1 MAPSH
6 KQPYHHGNLRQALL
20 DSALETLE
28 AEGLEKLSLR
38 GLAKSVGVSPTA
50 VYGHFA
56 DKTELLIALHTGG
69 FKVLRETLEH
79 ELEALPATAGGEDRV
94 RALGLAYMQ
103 FARERPHL
111 FDAMF
116 FWTPDFSRVTP
127 EQLQEGVGSERL
139 LRDTLIDMLKEEG
152 VQLNAAQA
160 AVASFS
166 AWALVHGISTLVRS
180 GAVEGAVHCEKW
192 PEDFSS
198 FHPHSR
204 QEQVIRQILDI
215 QLAGLKASAQL
226 LNQPD

>member
-1 MAPSH
+1 MATSH

-38 GLAKSVGVSPTA
+38 GLAKSLGVSPTA

-56 DKTELLIALHTGG
+56 DKTDLLIALHTGG
-69 FKVLRETLEH
+69 FKVLREALERALE
-79 ELEALPATAGGEDRV
+79 ELPKAASGEDRV

-116 FWTPDFSRVTP
+116 FWRPDLCRVTQ
-127 EQLQEGVGSERL
+127 EQLQEGVGSERV
-139 LRDTLIDMLKEEG
+139 LRDTIIDMLKEEG
-152 VQLNAAQA
+152 VELSAAQA

-166 AWALVHGISTLVRS
+166 AWALVHGISTLVRT

-198 FHPHSR
+198 FHPNSR

-215 QLAGLKASAQL
+215 QIAGLKASAQAL
-226 LNQPD
+226 SRHD

>member
-1 MAPSH
+1 MATSR

-20 DSALETLE
+20 DAALATLETD
-28 AEGLEKLSLR
+28 GLEKLSLR
-38 GLAKSVGVSPTA
+38 GLAKAVGVSPTA

-69 FKVLRETLEH
+69 FKVFREA
-79 ELEALPATAGGEDRV
+79 LEAALDALPPKARGEDRV

-116 FWTPDFSRVTP
+116 FWTPDFSRVTQ
-127 EQLQEGVGSERL
+127 EQLQEGVGSEWL
-139 LRDTLIDMLKEEG
+139 LRDAIIGMLREEG
-152 VQLNAAQA
+152 VELGAADA

-166 AWALVHGISTLVRS
+166 AWALVHGITTLLRT

-198 FHPHSR
+198 HHPQSR
-204 QEQVIRQILDI
+204 QDQVIHQILDI
-215 QLAGLKASAQL
+215 QIAGLKASARTL
-226 LNQPD
+226 GGHD

>member
-1 MAPSH
+1 MATLR
-6 KQPYHHGNLRQALL
+6 KQSYHHGNLRQALL
-20 DSALETLE
+20 DAALATLE
-28 AEGLEKLSLR
+28 AEGLDKLSLR

-69 FKVLRETLEH
+69 FKVLRETLE
-79 ELEALPATAGGEDRV
+79 LALATLPEAAPGDERV

-116 FWTPDFSRVTP
+116 FWTPDFSRVTQ
-127 EQLQEGVGSERL
+127 EQLQEGVGSEWL
-139 LRDTLIDMLKEEG
+139 LRDTIIDMLKEEG
-152 VQLNAAQA
+152 VQLSAAEA

-166 AWALVHGISTLVRS
+166 AWALVHGISTLVRT

-198 FHPHSR
+198 FHPNSR
-204 QEQVIRQILDI
+204 QDEVIHQLLDI
-215 QLAGLKASAQL
+215 QIAGLKASAQTL
-226 LNQPD
+226 SRHD